1 MQEEGPGTSA
11 PKTSD
16 LVTNIWHSEQKKLFS
31 GLSVQ
36 LVRAHGGP
44 TAVLELALPP
54 HSHNKGEGSNNDGN
68 EYTNDSDR
76 VKLRRSESRS
86 AFQSFIKQNENKN
99 VGVET
104 VALPIDPM
112 SMVFPNLNDGAKA
125 DMTPDGKKKSGK
137 NATKAARSR
146 LSKKS
151 TSPQAAMT
159 EAKDV
164 EAAELLVQYQMQQQ
178 QQEQQEQ
185 QEQELSLIHI

>member
-1 MQEEGPGTSA
+1 M
-11 PKTSD
+11 TSD
-16 LVTNIWHSEQKKLFS
+16 LVTNILHSEQKKLFS

-68 EYTNDSDR
+68 EYTNDSDS

-112 SMVFPNLNDGAKA
+112 
-125 DMTPDGKKKSGK
+125 
-137 NATKAARSR
+137 
-146 LSKKS
+146 
-151 TSPQAAMT
+151 
-159 EAKDV
+159 
-164 EAAELLVQYQMQQQ
+164 
-178 QQEQQEQ
+178 
-185 QEQELSLIHI
+185 